1 MDDYLV
7 NRDLTCGSVTFLLQE
22 LRRHDLTYSLFGFV
36 TLLQGHTNLGA
47 PTNRT
52 DVAGQIVLASVVF
65 LLIWWGG
72 QRSRLVPQA

>member
-1 MDDYLV
+1 MAPSLSCFK
-7 NRDLTCGSVTFLLQE
+7 NCAGTT
-22 LRRHDLTYSLFGFV
+22 LTYSLFGFV

-47 PTNRT
+47 PTSRT